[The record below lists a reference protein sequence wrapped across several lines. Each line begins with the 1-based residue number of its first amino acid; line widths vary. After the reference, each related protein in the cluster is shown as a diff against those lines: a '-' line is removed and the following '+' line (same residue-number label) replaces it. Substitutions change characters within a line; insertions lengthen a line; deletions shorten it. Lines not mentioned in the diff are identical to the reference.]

1 MSVLRSLAMRP
12 VRAVLL
18 VLTSATVVL
27 ASTSGCIGQATSPA
41 PPRAG
46 SAVASSGATPAGPG
60 HPYPQVPSG
69 SRAIAERLAWLE
81 PAIRSPSTAAADL
94 PQLAH
99 QQQVI
104 YRQLSQ
110 QPRLSAEVRRALPAR
125 WQSVF
130 DHHLAARREFLA
142 MHRGPK
148 ATRLPAWRII
158 PPEPAERLLSHYRKA
173 AAATGIDWQVLAA
186 VNLVET
192 GMGRIDGLSVANAQ
206 GPMQFLPSTWAESG
220 IGRGSIRD
228 PHDAIQAAA
237 RYLVRRGGLRDIRQ
251 GLWGYNNSPHYGRAV
266 LHYAQLL
273 KDDPQAFRGLYHWQ
287 IHVPTQAGDLW
298 LAEGYNRKA
307 PIAVSAYLQEVP
319 GSLPPR

>member
-1 MSVLRSLAMRP
+1 MSVLRCLAMRP
-12 VRAVLL
+12 LRVVLL
-18 VLTSATVVL
+18 GVSATAAL
-27 ASTSGCIGQATSPA
+27 FSTSGCLGQPTSPA
-41 PPRAG
+41 AQRGVLTMPSNRAG
-46 SAVASSGATPAGPG
+46 RAGPG

-69 SRAIAERLAWLE
+69 NRAIAERLAWLE
-81 PAIRSPSTAAADL
+81 PAIRNPATPETDL

-104 YRQLSQ
+104 YRQLSH

-125 WQSVF
+125 WHQVF

-148 ATRLPAWRII
+148 ASRLPAWRII

-220 IGRGSIRD
+220 IGSGSIRD

-237 RYLVRRGGLRDIRQ
+237 RYLVRRGGLRDIRK
-251 GLWGYNNSPHYGRAV
+251 GLWGYNNSAHYGKAV

-298 LAEGYNRKA
+298 LAEGYNRKT
-307 PIAVSAYLQEVP
+307 PIAVSAYIQQVP
-319 GSLPPR
+319 ASLPSR